1 MDVKGLQREM
11 YVRNLSGWAGFEC
24 LAKIK
29 HKLKYLR
36 KEGGGSVK
44 RMLFFLRNPGDK
56 HTSSSPPPPRWV
68 TCVGL
73 DVRVD

>member
-1 MDVKGLQREM
+1 MPSEDYAQIEIPKEGRKG
-11 YVRNLSGWAGFEC
+11 
-24 LAKIK
+24 
-29 HKLKYLR
+29 
-36 KEGGGSVK
+36 EGGGSVR

-56 HTSSSPPPPRWV
+56 RTSPPLPPRWV